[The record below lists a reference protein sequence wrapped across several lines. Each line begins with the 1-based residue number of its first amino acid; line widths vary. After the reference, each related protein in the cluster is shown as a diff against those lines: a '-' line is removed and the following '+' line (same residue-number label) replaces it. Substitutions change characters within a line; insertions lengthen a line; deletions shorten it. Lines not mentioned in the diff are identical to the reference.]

1 MYVHVQTC
9 LLRVRV
15 LDSLTLA
22 LILLCISISILFYCG
37 LFSAFLLWFTFP
49 DDVDDDVSS
58 NVVACVMLGE
68 ARLSGKVL
76 SANREI

>member
-15 LDSLTLA
+15 LHSLTLA
-22 LILLCISISILFYCG
+22 LILLCISILFYCG

-58 NVVACVMLGE
+58 KVVACVMLGE